1 MRRVLLTS
9 AALAAFTFVSN
20 AVAQHNPVV
29 LDSSTPPATEISTS
43 PAVVALQEAAP
54 PESLLL
60 VTAQVQPVQS
70 AEDFAVAEQLRN
82 LIENKL
88 AQYVQH
94 QQDRAGVE
102 AFYRKRNFSPL
113 WVASGA
119 ASPRVQQAAQY
130 LSGVAADGLDPA
142 DYPTPRFADNSPERL
157 AVNELTMTNSVVS
170 FVRHASIGRVAFS
183 RVSGAVHFDRQAPDP
198 ADTLATFADSPDL
211 RATLDSFQPQHA
223 QYKALKAELPAHRSQ
238 GHDAAGSSASI
249 IANMERWRWMPHDFG
264 DAYVMVN
271 VPDYTLKV
279 MHQGKMAWSTRIVV
293 GKPGSYATPIF
304 TETMKYITVN
314 PTWNVPPS
322 IIRNEYLPALAQ
334 DPNALARSGLR
345 IGRNADGSIRIYQP
359 PGEANALGRIRF
371 NFPNRFLVYQ
381 HDTPNKHLFEHSA
394 RAYSH
399 GCMRVQNPDQYAEAL
414 LSISQPEE
422 RYTATRIRS
431 QYGLG
436 ERTITFKR
444 PIPVYV
450 TYQTAFV
457 DESGKLQSRPD
468 IYGLDKS
475 VIAQLDD
482 NRRVANVSVARN
494 RSASSKPVRAQL
506 PITRRSASANS
517 TGFTGNTV
525 NYVDQPYRGRSNMGN
540 YVDQPYRGRWGG
552 TFAENWRGH
561 SFAPT
566 HRFRTW

>member
-1 MRRVLLTS
+1 MRRVLLAS
-9 AALAAFTFVSN
+9 AALAALTFAGN
-20 AVAQHNPVV
+20 AVAQDNPIVHN
-29 LDSSTPPATEISTS
+29 STTLPATENSTS

-54 PESLLL
+54 SPEPLLL
-60 VTAQVQPVQS
+60 TTEQAQPVQS

-102 AFYRKRNFSPL
+102 AFYRKRSFSPL
-113 WVASGA
+113 WVGSGA
-119 ASPRVQQAAQY
+119 ALPRVQQAAQY
-130 LSGVAADGLDPA
+130 LSDVAADGLDPA
-142 DYPTPRFADNSPERL
+142 DYPTPRFAENNPERL

-198 ADTLATFADSPDL
+198 ADTLATLADSPDL

-223 QYKALKAELPAHRSQ
+223 QYKALKAALPAQRSQ

-334 DPNALARSGLR
+334 DPNALARSGLK
-345 IGRNADGSIRIYQP
+345 IGRNGDGSIRIYQP

-381 HDTPNKHLFEHSA
+381 HDTPNKHLFEHST

-475 VIAQLDD
+475 VTARLEV
-482 NRRVANVSVARN
+482 NRRVANVPVARN
-494 RSASSKPVRAQL
+494 RSASNKPVKAQA

-517 TGFTGNTV
+517 TGFTGNARNTG
-525 NYVDQPYRGRSNMGN
+525 YTGN
-540 YVDQPYRGRWGG
+540 YADQPYRGRWGG
-552 TFAENWRGH
+552 AFAENWRAH
-561 SFAPT
+561 SYAPT
-566 HRFRTW
+566 YRYRTW

>member
-1 MRRVLLTS
+1 MRKVLLTS
-9 AALAAFTFVSN
+9 AALAALTLAGN
-20 AVAQHNPVV
+20 AVAQNNPIV
-29 LDSSTPPATEISTS
+29 LDSSTPPTTEISTS

-60 VTAQVQPVQS
+60 ITAQAQPVQS

-223 QYKALKAELPAHRSQ
+223 QYKALKAALPAQRSQ

-334 DPNALARSGLR
+334 DPSALARSGLR

-381 HDTPNKHLFEHSA
+381 HDTPNKHLFEHST

-475 VIAQLDD
+475 ITAQLDD
-482 NRRVANVSVARN
+482 NRRVANVPVARN
-494 RSASSKPVRAQL
+494 RSASSRTVRAQQL
-506 PITRRSASANS
+506 PSTRRSASANS
-517 TGFTGNTV
+517 TGFTGNM
-525 NYVDQPYRGRSNMGN
+525 SN

-552 TFAENWRGH
+552 TYAENWRGH
-561 SFAPT
+561 SYAPT
-566 HRFRTW
+566 PRFRTW